1 MSDTLKGL
9 LIIASVLTV
18 GWILRKI
25 RKNKVKMEDAIFW
38 IFFAAILLLLAIFPE
53 ISYELCR
60 IFGIMSPS
68 NLVFLV
74 IIFLLVEK
82 IFTLSIIVSQLED
95 KIGVLSAEVALRSK
109 AENKNI
115 DNVDEKETLLEREEV
130 EKLEEVLPVIWDEL
144 SPEARA
150 VIDKQG
156 VVYTDSEGDLV
167 TSIVNG
173 KDCVFTCYDDKGY
186 CYCAIEKAYREGRCN
201 FYKPVSCHLYPIR
214 VGDYG
219 PYKAVN
225 YHRWDV
231 CKAAVLLG
239 KKENVPVYKFLKEPL
254 IRKFGEAWYAE
265 LENVAEEL
273 EKQHII

>member
-82 IFTLSIIVSQLED
+82 IFTLSIIIVSQLED

-109 AENKNI
+109 AENKKI
-115 DNVDEKETLLEREEV
+115 DKVDEKETLLEREEV
-130 EKLEEVLPVIWDEL
+130 EKQEI
-144 SPEARA
+144 EAE
-150 VIDKQG
+150 IG
-156 VVYTDSEGDLV
+156 
-167 TSIVNG
+167 NG
-173 KDCVFTCYDDKGY
+173 
-186 CYCAIEKAYREGRCN
+186 EGR
-201 FYKPVSCHLYPIR
+201 
-214 VGDYG
+214 
-219 PYKAVN
+219 
-225 YHRWDV
+225 
-231 CKAAVLLG
+231 
-239 KKENVPVYKFLKEPL
+239 
-254 IRKFGEAWYAE
+254 
-265 LENVAEEL
+265 
-273 EKQHII
+273 

>member
-82 IFTLSIIVSQLED
+82 IFTLLLYLSWKTRLECYQQ
-95 KIGVLSAEVALRSK
+95 KLRF
-109 AENKNI
+109 
-115 DNVDEKETLLEREEV
+115 VPRLR
-130 EKLEEVLPVIWDEL
+130 
-144 SPEARA
+144 
-150 VIDKQG
+150 
-156 VVYTDSEGDLV
+156 
-167 TSIVNG
+167 
-173 KDCVFTCYDDKGY
+173 
-186 CYCAIEKAYREGRCN
+186 
-201 FYKPVSCHLYPIR
+201 IR
-214 VGDYG
+214 
-219 PYKAVN
+219 
-225 YHRWDV
+225 R
-231 CKAAVLLG
+231 
-239 KKENVPVYKFLKEPL
+239 L
-254 IRKFGEAWYAE
+254 IK
-265 LENVAEEL
+265 
-273 EKQHII
+273 

>member
-82 IFTLSIIVSQLED
+82 IFTLSIIKSNFSSKVPLVSFNKLSNNSLKYLLLSFLPLNNQFQASLSL
-95 KIGVLSAEVALRSK
+95 KIF
-109 AENKNI
+109 I
-115 DNVDEKETLLEREEV
+115 
-130 EKLEEVLPVIWDEL
+130 
-144 SPEARA
+144 
-150 VIDKQG
+150 
-156 VVYTDSEGDLV
+156 
-167 TSIVNG
+167 
-173 KDCVFTCYDDKGY
+173 
-186 CYCAIEKAYREGRCN
+186 
-201 FYKPVSCHLYPIR
+201 
-214 VGDYG
+214 
-219 PYKAVN
+219 
-225 YHRWDV
+225 
-231 CKAAVLLG
+231 
-239 KKENVPVYKFLKEPL
+239 
-254 IRKFGEAWYAE
+254 
-265 LENVAEEL
+265 
-273 EKQHII
+273 